1 MDLINS
7 VYQRLGA
14 NCSNNRWEFN
24 LALMIRRIASE
35 SAVTHIRNS
44 HDSYFRSNITCR
56 THSREREGLVINY
69 TNTGQDHRRNVCVCV
84 WPTFIFILF
93 TIFISNM
100 KLSRVLDVN
109 IMLHP
114 VRVKHLNFATK
125 PLSLVATFLYFS
137 GKLRSMGYRVLAR
150 GILHIYTVAD
160 RRGAQ
165 RYSFPVGGCG
175 GSHGRLR
182 HKEKILSQNIPA
194 FDACLRGD
202 VYEYFIHSRI
212 ESVPCLYLSFC
223 AESRRD
229 VIEIEFIFESRQK
242 A

>member
-1 MDLINS
+1 M
-7 VYQRLGA
+7 
-14 NCSNNRWEFN
+14 
-24 LALMIRRIASE
+24 
-35 SAVTHIRNS
+35 
-44 HDSYFRSNITCR
+44 
-56 THSREREGLVINY
+56 
-69 TNTGQDHRRNVCVCV
+69 CVR
-84 WPTFIFILF
+84 PTFISILF

-100 KLSRVLDVN
+100 KLARVFDVN

-114 VRVKHLNFATK
+114 VRVKHLNFPTK

-175 GSHGRLR
+175 GRAAAELR
-182 HKEKILSQNIPA
+182 HKEKILSQNILA

-223 AESRRD
+223 AESRWD
-229 VIEIEFIFESRQK
+229 VIEIKFIFESRQK